1 MTELFKLVDG
11 ISVPLSDQE
20 IQEFEAFEAEHT
32 FVKEALARTEYQRLR
47 AEAYPPI
54 NDLVVALMEDREGR
68 PEMLAEIRSLR
79 AEVKA
84 RFPKPE

>member
-11 ISVPLSDQE
+11 ISVPLSEQE
-20 IQEFEAFEAEHT
+20 IQEFEAAEAAHAAAQEE
-32 FVKEALARTEYQRLR
+32 FVRTGYQRLR

-54 NDLVVALMEDREGR
+54 SDLVVALMEDREGR
-68 PEMLAEIRSLR
+68 PEMLAEIRALR
-79 AEVKA
+79 AEVRA